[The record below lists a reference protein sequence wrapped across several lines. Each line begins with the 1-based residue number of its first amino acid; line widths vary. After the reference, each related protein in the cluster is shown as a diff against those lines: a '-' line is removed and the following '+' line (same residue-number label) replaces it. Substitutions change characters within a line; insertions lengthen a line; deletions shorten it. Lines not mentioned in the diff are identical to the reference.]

1 MPIFLLGA
9 IIIVIGLVGLA
20 LEMGLIFGLAIFL
33 GGAL

>member
-9 IIIVIGLVGLA
+9 LIIVIGLVGLV